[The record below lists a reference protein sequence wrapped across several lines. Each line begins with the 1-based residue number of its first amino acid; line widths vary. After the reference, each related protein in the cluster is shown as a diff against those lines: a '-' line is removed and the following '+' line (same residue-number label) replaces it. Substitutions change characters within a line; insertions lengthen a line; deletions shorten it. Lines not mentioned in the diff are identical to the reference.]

1 MAVFQRGQNVP
12 WHAVSTS
19 RLFFVA
25 EFIWLTC
32 LVPSLALAEM
42 KTLLVALYQRYSTT
56 VSPEFRSLSPTA
68 TSRFELVYDD
78 SYPIA
83 EVG

>member
-1 MAVFQRGQNVP
+1 
-12 WHAVSTS
+12 
-19 RLFFVA
+19 
-25 EFIWLTC
+25 
-32 LVPSLALAEM
+32 M

-78 SYPIA
+78 SYPVA
-83 EVG
+83 EVGLSRLLADALLIPSRTKSAASNLKDVDLASLFCVAIYYL